1 MLLDPLIRRPS
12 IPADWIG
19 KCRRPSAGWGCSRIA
34 RSLHRYNYARA
45 GSARLA
51 TLVQVAQGAS
61 VIKKRATACLTP
73 AWKPYDAAVSPERSK
88 TELRADREEAL
99 VSGKDQDC
107 PWLWLLAPGRG
118 LFPSGSEHLTTRADA
133 RPRCFVARRRR
144 RLITPVRSQ
153 RRHPGSTLVNLS
165 PLPFATTSSN

>member
-1 MLLDPLIRRPS
+1 VQTSERRLGVFKDRAKPSSVQLRSGRFRSPGHSGSGSSRRIRN
-12 IPADWIG
+12 
-19 KCRRPSAGWGCSRIA
+19 KEE
-34 RSLHRYNYARA
+34 
-45 GSARLA
+45 
-51 TLVQVAQGAS
+51 
-61 VIKKRATACLTP
+61 ATACLTP